1 MKNGGINV
9 FENILRDS
17 FGVKMGES
25 SNRSNKTNEDGNKE
39 RYPNLENNPPGSE
52 EQIVGNKL
60 DV

>member
-25 SNRSNKTNEDGNKE
+25 SNRSNEINEDGNKGI
-39 RYPNLENNPPGSE
+39 YPNLENNPPGSE
-52 EQIVGNKL
+52 DKIVENKL
-60 DV
+60 DA